1 MICRICNSHT
11 RILFREKVLNK
22 YEANY
27 FQCNNCGY
35 LFTEEPYWLSEA
47 YNSAINISDTGIIFR
62 NTQFSKICSVIIDVY
77 FNRNEKFLDY
87 AGGYGI
93 FTRMMRDIGFDFYWT
108 DKYCENLLA
117 RGFEYEENKNNNFE
131 AITAFEVFEHFA
143 DPVSEFE
150 TILKYGKNIIFSTE
164 LLPNPVPKPVDWW
177 YYGFSHG
184 QHVSFYTRESLS
196 LLGKKHG
203 LNFYSMKGIHIFTE
217 KKLNEGILR
226 FLKKASLIFLFDL
239 MRIRYKSKTF
249 QDHLLVQE
257 KFKTHQ

>member
-1 MICRICNSHT
+1 MNCRICNSHT
-11 RILFREKVLNK
+11 KILFREKVLNK
-22 YEANY
+22 YEVNY

-35 LFTEEPYWLSEA
+35 LLTEEPYWLNEA
-47 YNSAINISDTGIIFR
+47 YNSAINISDTGIIYR

-77 FNRNEKFLDY
+77 FNRNGKFLDY

-117 RGFEYEENKNNNFE
+117 RGFEYEENKKNNFE
-131 AITAFEVFEHFA
+131 AVTAFEVFEHFV

-164 LLPNPVPKPVDWW
+164 LLPNPVPKPADWW

-217 KKLNEGILR
+217 KKLNETILR
-226 FLKKASLIFLFDL
+226 FFKKASLVFLFDL
-239 MRIRYKSKTF
+239 MRLRYKSKTF

-257 KFKTHQ
+257 KFKTLP